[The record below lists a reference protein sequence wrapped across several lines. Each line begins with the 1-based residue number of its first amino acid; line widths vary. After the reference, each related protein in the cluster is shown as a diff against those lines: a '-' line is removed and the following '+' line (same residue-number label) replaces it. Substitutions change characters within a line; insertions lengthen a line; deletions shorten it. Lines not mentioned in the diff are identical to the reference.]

1 MRSNNYKSVLKHAG
15 LAASVLLLA
24 SGAAFGQVSLTAGP
38 ANALLPDGTSVPMW
52 GYTCT
57 AATAPTTCAALNTTA
72 ATAGQ
77 WSPVVI
83 TVPTGQDLT
92 ITLTNSLTFAG
103 GNIPTSLVIVGQLGG
118 GLGTTATSTASPDH
132 SNAQPLT
139 WPIAGDPA
147 GAPLTGVWTP
157 PVQGTPVQ
165 SFSTEVAVG
174 TPAPLCWGVCG
185 TGGPALK
192 PGTYLIE
199 SGTHPSI
206 QGPMGLYGILVV
218 TDTTTTPAATA
229 YPAVGTTAAVTYNA
243 DIPLL
248 LSEIDPVQN
257 AAVQAAVGTTGF
269 SETKV
274 WSGLYGGCGNPV
286 LANGNTNPTFQTC
299 YPPAVNYTPLYYLT
313 NGRVLD
319 KTAPAASVCGPRP
332 ATGAGGGTVLV
343 RRVSAGLRMHV
354 PSIVGAQPSGTAA
367 VSGFSLIAEDGNV
380 LPGLPRVQSE
390 VFMPAGKTQDVMINV
405 PAAGATALPIFD
417 RELSLSGNAVAR
429 DAGMLA
435 YIGANGAVAPVAAAT
450 ATANADTYNS
460 VLTGQTLTVLDPG
473 KGLLAND
480 INVFGAHVVGTA
492 PAGLTLNSDGTF
504 TYTAGTPTSF
514 TYCGNGAT
522 SGAACALVNL
532 GAAPLEAGSGITM
545 NGTSYTAH
553 GTFLKI
559 QPPGVLAFDKDGAG
573 YPLTVNAASVAG
585 AGFTTLA
592 VDPNGGF
599 SASAACTVATGC
611 PVNFTY
617 NAQNSQ
623 GTVSSASA
631 TVTVTFFPATGLSV
645 TVLDGKDV
653 LAAKTNSSITPTH
666 ITDYRWVIEEDRTF
680 YVDPNC
686 TTNPPAAGCPGA
698 TTPGVGTTGIV
709 PTFGANFHTSYMQ
722 LIAAG
727 CTGTLSC
734 EGGQSIFNHAT
745 GTHDL
750 AVFIFKDDYPL
761 IGEQDGGGGLNVLSQ
776 NEPGLGGFNIMLF
789 DVAGGTGD
797 ATGQMTYDMFK
808 QPLSTSLEGT
818 IDPATGLDACPVTK
832 ISRIGPQFDANGNP
846 IAGTLDP
853 T

>member
-147 GAPLTGVWTP
+147 GAPLTGVGTP
-157 PVQGTPVQ
+157 PVQGTRVQ

-299 YPPAVNYTPLYYLT
+299 YPPAVNYTPLYYLI
-313 NGRVLD
+313 NGRGFD
-319 KTAPAASVCGPRP
+319 KTAPAASVYAPTP
-332 ATGAGGGTVLV
+332 ATVAAGGTVLV
-343 RRVSAGLRMHV
+343 RLVNAGLRMHV
-354 PSIVGAQPSGTAA
+354 PSIVGAQTSGTAA

-645 TVLDGKDV
+645 RSEERRVGK
-653 LAAKTNSSITPTH
+653 
-666 ITDYRWVIEEDRTF
+666 E
-680 YVDPNC
+680 C
-686 TTNPPAAGCPGA
+686 
-698 TTPGVGTTGIV
+698 
-709 PTFGANFHTSYMQ
+709 
-722 LIAAG
+722 
-727 CTGTLSC
+727 
-734 EGGQSIFNHAT
+734 QST
-745 GTHDL
+745 
-750 AVFIFKDDYPL
+750 
-761 IGEQDGGGGLNVLSQ
+761 
-776 NEPGLGGFNIMLF
+776 
-789 DVAGGTGD
+789 
-797 ATGQMTYDMFK
+797 
-808 QPLSTSLEGT
+808 
-818 IDPATGLDACPVTK
+818 C
-832 ISRIGPQFDANGNP
+832 R
-846 IAGTLDP
+846 
-853 T
+853 